1 MDFAI
6 FNNRISGSFDYFDK
20 KSENLISR
28 VPTWAG
34 DLSNFNVKNVG
45 IIANKGFEVNLNIV
59 PVRKDNITWDVN
71 LNATRFN
78 PKVTSLSQYVDE
90 SYKIVAGSIS
100 GINNYIQ
107 AITVG
112 QPLNAFYVYQQVY
125 DNNGKPLEG
134 IYVDRNG
141 DGKSTE
147 DDKYFYKSPNPDV
160 IFGFS
165 TKVSVKKWEFSTA
178 LRAVLGNYVY
188 NNSAS
193 NSSIANIQ
201 ANNFLSNTNVSVLST
216 QFATTQL
223 FSDMFIEDASFL
235 RMDNFSIAYNVGEF
249 MGKGTNLRVNAMA
262 QNVFVITK
270 YKGIDP
276 EVFGGIDNG
285 FYQRPKVYSVG
296 FNFQF

>member
-1 MDFAI
+1 MIA
-6 FNNRISGSFDYFDK
+6 
-20 KSENLISR
+20 R

-34 DLSNFNVKNVG
+34 DLNNFNVKNVG
-45 IIANKGFEVNLNIV
+45 VIENKGIEASLNFV
-59 PVRKDNITWDVN
+59 PVKNENLTWDVN
-71 LNATRFN
+71 VNATKFN
-78 PKVTSLSQYVDE
+78 PKVTSLSQYVDS
-90 SYKIVAGSIS
+90 SYKIPVGSIS

-107 AITVG
+107 AISVG

-125 DNNGKPLEG
+125 DANGKALEG
-134 IYVDRNG
+134 AYIDRNG
-141 DGKSTE
+141 DGKITE
-147 DDKYFYKSPNPDV
+147 DDKYFYKSPTPDV
-160 IFGFS
+160 ILGFS
-165 TKVSVKKWEFSTA
+165 TKVNYKKWEISTS

-201 ANNFLSNTNVSVLST
+201 ANNFLSNTNTSILNT

-235 RMDNFSIAYNVGEF
+235 RMDNFSVAYNAGEF
-249 MGKGTNLRVNAMA
+249 MGKGTNLRVNAMS

-270 YKGIDP
+270 YKGVDP